1 MKAKLARGLVA
12 LASRTL
18 GDQRRTW
25 AEAMRSELDIAIEDG
40 KPLRFASGCLLA
52 AARQLP
58 GFPEGR
64 LTIAAHAL
72 AIGLIVP
79 LGALCLWVGLLG
91 YPYLAFGNV
100 GISGFIAGRSEQI
113 PLLVY
118 GEWGLAPALT
128 LAVLLQAGGQL
139 LLAWF
144 LLERNWSRVAAVA
157 RLNVATLITF
167 LLVTGL
173 LVVIDSS
180 VMFPIAALITE
191 TLAIL
196 ALAWWHE
203 HLPQL
208 AETAPDAGSRQSW

>member
-1 MKAKLARGLVA
+1 MRARLARALVGLA
-12 LASRTL
+12 ARTL
-18 GDQRRTW
+18 GANREAW
-25 AEAMRSELDIAIEDG
+25 ARAMQAELDVAIDDGRPLMFAAGCVIA
-40 KPLRFASGCLLA
+40 AT
-52 AARQLP
+52 RQLP

-64 LTIAAHAL
+64 LAIAVHAL

-79 LGALCLWVGLLG
+79 LGALCLWAGLLG
-91 YPYLAFGNV
+91 YPYLAFGDV
-100 GISGFIAGRSEQI
+100 GLAGFIAGRSEQI

-144 LLERNWSRVAAVA
+144 LVDRNWARVAALG
-157 RLNVATLITF
+157 RLNAATLMTF
-167 LLVTGL
+167 LLVTSL
-173 LVVIDSS
+173 LAVIDANM
-180 VMFPIAALITE
+180 VFPIIALITE
-191 TLAIL
+191 TLAVL

-208 AETAPDAGSRQSW
+208 AEVPSDGGPRRYR

>member
-1 MKAKLARGLVA
+1 MKATLARSLIA

-18 GDQRRTW
+18 GDQRQAW
-25 AEAMRSELDIAIEDG
+25 AQAMRSELEVAIEDG
-40 KPLRFASGCLLA
+40 KPLIFAAGCLVA

-64 LTIAAHAL
+64 LTIASHAL

-128 LAVLLQAGGQL
+128 LAVLLQAAGQL

-144 LLERNWSRVAAVA
+144 LLERNWSRVAALA
-157 RLNVATLITF
+157 RLNVATLISF
-167 LLVTGL
+167 ILVTGL
-173 LVVIDSS
+173 LAVIDSS
-180 VMFPIAALITE
+180 MMLPIAALITE

-196 ALAWWHE
+196 ALAWWHD

-208 AETAPDAGSRQSW
+208 SEAVADAGRKPSW